1 MLRGFIIRVVGCI
14 KHKNATVAML
24 LFTKMLFINFFLIK
38 FFFFVEIKM
47 KVVTRRD
54 FL

>member
-1 MLRGFIIRVVGCI
+1 MLRGFITRVVGCI

-24 LFTKMLFINFFLIK
+24 LFTKMLFIIFFLIK
-38 FFFFVEIKM
+38 FFFVEIKM

>member
-38 FFFFVEIKM
+38 FFFVEIKM